1 MAVRL
6 EERERTRRETHGK
19 RLEDDL
25 RARGVSGVAVTWVD
39 NSGVTRVKT
48 VPVGRLPYTAAWGVG
63 ASPVF
68 DTFLVDDSMVNGR
81 FAGGPVGD
89 LRLHPDLDRLRVL
102 HAQPGWAW
110 APADRYDIEGVPH
123 PQCART
129 LARRQVEALAAE
141 GLTAKAAFEV
151 EWAVSAGEGDAFVPA
166 TGGPAYGMTRLVE
179 LSDYAADVLNAL
191 AAQNVAVAQLHPEYA
206 AGQFEVSVE
215 AADPVAAADT
225 LVLVRQTIRAVSAR
239 AGLRVSFA
247 PKVLHDGVGNGCHI
261 HLSVWRDGANL
272 MAGGPGTFGL
282 TPDGEAF
289 AAGILERLPAL
300 LAVGAPSVA
309 SYLRLV
315 PQHWAGAFAC
325 WGLENR
331 EAALRFVTGAAGA
344 HDQAANLEIKCFDA
358 AANPYLLVAGV
369 LAAGRAGIADKA
381 PLPDPVDVDPATLD
395 PQIRLERHIAALP
408 ARLDTA
414 VAAFEGDRVLR
425 AAFGD
430 ALMDTV
436 ATVRRGEIMLFAD
449 ASPEEVC
456 ARTRWVY

>member
-1 MAVRL
+1 MTVRL
-6 EERERTRRETHGK
+6 DGRERGRRETHGQ

-25 RARGVSGVAVTWVD
+25 RARGVAGVAITWVD

-48 VPVGRLPYTAAWGVG
+48 VPVGKLPYAAAWGVG

-81 FAGGPVGD
+81 YAGGPVGD

-110 APADRYDIEGVPH
+110 APADRYDTAGVPH
-123 PQCART
+123 SQCHRT
-129 LARRQVEALAAE
+129 LARRQTQALAAE
-141 GLTAKAAFEV
+141 GLSAKAAFEV

-166 TGGPAYGMTRLVE
+166 TGGPAYGMNRLID
-179 LSDYAADVLNAL
+179 LSGYAANVLTAL
-191 AAQNVAVAQLHPEYA
+191 AAEDVSVAQLHPEYA
-206 AGQFEVSVE
+206 SGQFEVSVD

-247 PKVLHDGVGNGCHI
+247 PKVLHDGVGNGGHI
-261 HLSVWRDGANL
+261 HVSIWRDGVNL
-272 MAGGPGTFGL
+272 MAGGAGSFGL

-289 AAGILERLPAL
+289 AAGVLERLPAL

-309 SYLRLV
+309 SYLRLI

-331 EAALRFVTGAAGA
+331 EAALRFVTGAEGA
-344 HDQAANLEIKCFDA
+344 KDQAANLEIKCFDG

-381 PLPDPVDVDPATLD
+381 ALPEPVDVDPASLD
-395 PQIRLERHIAALP
+395 PQIRLERRIPALP
-408 ARLDTA
+408 ARLDAA
-414 VAAFEGDRVLR
+414 VVAFESDPVLR

-430 ALMDTV
+430 ELMDTV
-436 ATVRRGEIMLFAD
+436 ATVRRGESALFAE
-449 ASPEEVC
+449 ASPEEIC

>member
-1 MAVRL
+1 MTGRL
-6 EERERTRRETHGK
+6 DERERARRETHGR

-39 NSGVTRVKT
+39 NSGVTRVKA
-48 VPVGRLPYTAAWGVG
+48 VPVGKLPRAAGWGVG

-68 DTFLVDDSMVNGR
+68 DTFLVDDSMINSR

-110 APADRYDIEGVPH
+110 APADRYDTEGVPH
-123 PQCART
+123 EQCSRT
-129 LARRQVEALAAE
+129 IARRQVDELAAE
-141 GLTAKAAFEV
+141 GLVAQAAFEV
-151 EWAVSAGEGDAFVPA
+151 EWAVSVGPGDAFVPA
-166 TGGPAYGMTRLVE
+166 TGGPAYGMTRLID
-179 LSDYAADVLNAL
+179 LSDYTAAVLTAL
-191 AAQNVAVAQLHPEYA
+191 AAENVSVAQLHPEYA
-206 AGQFEVSVE
+206 TGQFEVSVD

-239 AGLRVSFA
+239 HGLRVSFA

-261 HLSVWRDGANL
+261 HLSVWRDGVNL
-272 MAGGPGTFGL
+272 MAGGPGNFGL
-282 TPDGEAF
+282 TADGEAF
-289 AAGILERLPAL
+289 AAGILERLPGL

-309 SYLRLV
+309 SYLRLI

-331 EAALRFVTGAAGA
+331 EAALRFVTGAAGD
-344 HDQAANLEIKCFDA
+344 HDQAANLEVKCFDA

-369 LAAGRAGIADKA
+369 LAAGRAGIANKA
-381 PLPDPVDVDPATLD
+381 PLPEPVGVDPAALD
-395 PQIRLERHIAALP
+395 PQIRLERRIAALP
-408 ARLDTA
+408 SRLDTA

-425 AAFGD
+425 AAYGD

-436 ATVRRGEIMLFAD
+436 ATVRRGEIMLFAE
-449 ASPEEVC
+449 ASPEEIC